1 MMSSSAQMDSEPIN
15 RKWSANCLEL
25 ISVRLDHLDNKY
37 TSIIE
42 QYGRNH
48 KALDTKIEHIKTQL
62 SKMETHMAQNTKLTE
77 AYNNIRGKLDS
88 KMAEVSADAKN
99 WFNGLR
105 TTLDMHARQKFDN
118 MAFDANVMQEQRGLV
133 KLDEMIERLRSIHGS
148 LIEDLN
154 GIIEKR
160 QMAEGNI
167 IQTISDETKRLNAA
181 RNTYG
186 ITKQEIRACMSKAVS
201 DLKKELMGDLA
212 GMIQDRE
219 EFEDLVLETLER
231 QMSEFTVNKGTPIN
245 T

>member
-1 MMSSSAQMDSEPIN
+1 MDSEPIN

-154 GIIEKR
+154 GVIEKR

-167 IQTISDETKRLNAA
+167 IQTISD
-181 RNTYG
+181 
-186 ITKQEIRACMSKAVS
+186 ACMSKAVS

-231 QMSEFTVNKGTPIN
+231 QSKMPVAQLIMSSVSEFTVNKGTPIN